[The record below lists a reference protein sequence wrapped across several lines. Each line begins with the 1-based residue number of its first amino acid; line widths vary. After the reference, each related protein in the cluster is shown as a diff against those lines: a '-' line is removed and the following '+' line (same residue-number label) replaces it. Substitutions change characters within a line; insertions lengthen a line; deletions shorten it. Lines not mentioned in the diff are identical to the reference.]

1 MIAADNAGWQHL
13 RVRGGSE
20 FTDRHGAGALESRPG
35 WARVRQQILGGHA
48 IDVVV
53 ISGFIA
59 AVSEDTG
66 RR

>member
-1 MIAADNAGWQHL
+1 MIAADNAGCEHW
-13 RVRGGSE
+13 RVKEGSE

-48 IDVVV
+48 TGVVV
-53 ISGFIA
+53 ISAFIA
-59 AVSEDTG
+59 AVSEVAG